1 MIWLL
6 VALVGGGGAS
16 IRFVSDTWI
25 SRRLGR
31 HIPYGTMTV
40 NVIGSFLGGVILGFS
55 RWGST
60 HLELAA
66 VLLTGLMG
74 GLTTASTLA
83 AEFAGMVDQKR
94 YREAIVL
101 PIVLALVAVVLA
113 LCGLG
118 IGLAL

>member
-1 MIWLL
+1 
-6 VALVGGGGAS
+6 
-16 IRFVSDTWI
+16 
-25 SRRLGR
+25 
-31 HIPYGTMTV
+31 
-40 NVIGSFLGGVILGFS
+40 
-55 RWGST
+55 
-60 HLELAA
+60 
-66 VLLTGLMG
+66 MG